1 MAIRDRG
8 KIKWQG
14 AFFMPEH
21 VKMLRD
27 IERDNQKEKQPIL
40 DEYEIEEL
48 ENKIHYAMEFALFV
62 KVKIWREGFFHEYL
76 GRVCR
81 LDGLSKM
88 IYLECNNG
96 YIEKIMFEDVV
107 GIEVKDGF

>member
-8 KIKWQG
+8 LLKWQG

-48 ENKIHYAMEFALFV
+48 ENKIHYAMEFSFHV
-62 KVKIWREGFFHEYL
+62 NVKIWREGFIHENE
-76 GRVCR
+76 GRICR
-81 LDGLSKM
+81 LDGLKKV
-88 IYLECNNG
+88 IYLESENG
-96 YIEKIMFEDVV
+96 FIERVKFEDVV
-107 GIEVKDGF
+107 GVEVLD

>member
-8 KIKWQG
+8 KLKWQG

-40 DEYEIEEL
+40 DEYEIEEI
-48 ENKIHYAMEFALFV
+48 ENKINYAMEFAFTV
-62 KVKIWREGFFHEYL
+62 KVKVWREGFFYDYY

-81 LDGLSKM
+81 LDMLNKM
-88 IYLECNNG
+88 IYLEGEDG
-96 YIEKIMFEDVV
+96 YIEKVQFEDIV
-107 GIEVKDGF
+107 GVEVLEG